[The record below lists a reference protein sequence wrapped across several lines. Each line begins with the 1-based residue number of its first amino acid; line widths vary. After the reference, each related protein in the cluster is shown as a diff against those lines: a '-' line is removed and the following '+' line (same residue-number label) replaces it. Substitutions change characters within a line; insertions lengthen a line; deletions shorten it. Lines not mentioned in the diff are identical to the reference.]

1 MQLFKTSLR
10 RSLVTALT
18 LAASCALPNYGFTTE
33 LSQLGKLY
41 ALASGH
47 PSVSFA
53 RSEQRIA
60 EFDLDTA
67 KWGHYPSLS
76 VNGAQPFDA
85 SSSLTLTLEQPIYTA
100 GRTGALIGAASTRLD
115 SATIRIEEALRDI
128 QLETASAYVEMLRAQ
143 RRVLDAEANIREL
156 ERLYGVIERRVKQE
170 VSARAEQTLVKARL
184 QQAISDRHQYMGLL
198 ESAKNRIRSATGESI
213 EAVNSLNCSLVDE
226 LNEVDLI
233 NKAYSGSPRLK
244 RIAEERNSA
253 LYDVDAAEAERY
265 PKIVVGA
272 EHVSNLNAFNDSEF
286 TAYIG
291 IQYQIQDGF
300 SLDSRIA
307 SARARVASVD
317 ESERVTK
324 EQLRQQVAGLVR
336 DYQAAKNQ
344 LPPLTELVESNEGLI
359 ESYLRQYRAGKKTWL
374 DVINAQRE
382 MIQARFLLTDS
393 YAAQCASAAR
403 LELLTGATLIAEE
416 S

>member
-1 MQLFKTSLR
+1 MQLSQAGSR
-10 RSLVTALT
+10 RSLATSLT
-18 LAASCALPNYGFTTE
+18 LAATCLFSLDSFSAE
-33 LSQLGKLY
+33 SSQLEELY
-41 ALASGH
+41 ALASRH

-53 RSEQRIA
+53 RSEKRIA

-67 KWGHYPSLS
+67 EWGHYPSLS
-76 VNGAQPFDA
+76 VNGAQPFDS

-100 GRTGALIGAASTRLD
+100 GRTDALIGAAGTRLD
-115 SATIRIEEALRDI
+115 SAEIRIDEAVRDI

-156 ERLYGVIERRVKQE
+156 EKLYGVIERRVKQQ
-170 VSARAEQTLVKARL
+170 VSARAEQTLVQARL
-184 QQAISDRHQYMGLL
+184 QQAISDRHQYLGLF
-198 ESAKNRIRSATGESI
+198 ESARNRIRSATGESV
-213 EAVNSLNCSLVDE
+213 ESVMPLNCSLVDSLDE
-226 LNEVDLI
+226 AGLVS
-233 NKAYSGSPRLK
+233 KAYTLAPGLK

-253 LYDVDAAEAERY
+253 LFDADAAEAERY
-265 PKIVVGA
+265 PRIVVGA
-272 EHVSNLNAFNDSEF
+272 EHVSNLNAFEDSEF

-291 IQYQIQDGF
+291 IQYQLQDGF

-317 ESERVTK
+317 ESERLAK

-393 YAAQCASAAR
+393 YASQCASAAR
-403 LELLTGATLIAEE
+403 LELLTGVSLLVEAR
-416 S
+416 

>member
-1 MQLFKTSLR
+1 MPRNRMLARQVLAIM
-10 RSLVTALT
+10 LVSLT
-18 LAASCALPNYGFTTE
+18 LVSVPSFAVE
-33 LSQLGKLY
+33 LSSQLGRLY
-41 ALASGH
+41 KRALEH

-53 RSEQRIA
+53 RSEKRIA
-60 EFDLDTA
+60 EFDLDA
-67 KWGHYPSLS
+67 AEWGHYPSLS

-100 GRTGALIGAASTRLD
+100 GRTDALISAAATRVD
-115 SATIRIEEALRDI
+115 SATIRIDEALQDI

-143 RRVLDAEANIREL
+143 RRVIDAEANIREL
-156 ERLYGVIERRVKQE
+156 EKLHAVIERRVKQE
-170 VSARAEQTLVKARL
+170 ISARAEQTLVQARL
-184 QQAISDRHQYMGLL
+184 QQAISDRHQYLGLF
-198 ESAKNRIRSATGESI
+198 ESAKNRIRSATGEVVES
-213 EAVNSLNCSLVDE
+213 VTPLDCSLADV
-226 LNEVDLI
+226 LNETDLVG
-233 NKAYSGSPRLK
+233 KSYSRSPRLK
-244 RIAEERNSA
+244 RISEERQSA
-253 LYDVDAAEAERY
+253 IFEVDAIDAERR
-265 PKIVVGA
+265 PRIVLGA
-272 EHVSNLNAFNDSEF
+272 EHVSNLNSLDESEF

-291 IQYQIQDGF
+291 IQYQLQDGF

-307 SARARVASVD
+307 SAKARVASID
-317 ESERVTK
+317 ESERLTK

-344 LPPLTELVESNEGLI
+344 LPPLAELVESNEGLI

-403 LELLTGATLIAEE
+403 LELLTGVALIAEAR
-416 S
+416 